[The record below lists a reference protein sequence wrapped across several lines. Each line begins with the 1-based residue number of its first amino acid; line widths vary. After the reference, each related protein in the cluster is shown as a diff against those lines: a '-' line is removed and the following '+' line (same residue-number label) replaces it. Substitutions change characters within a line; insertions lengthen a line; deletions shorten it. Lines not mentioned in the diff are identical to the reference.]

1 MGVYPDLYNH
11 WFVCMKTHPAFEKP
25 PDHPGENP
33 HPMELAPYILWR
45 FLQMPSGGLYA
56 KWDPEAGKGVWFYS
70 QERDY
75 MFREPR
81 RDAVIY
87 EDKDRSRFRSLIFR
101 FGSLAAHEGLCG
113 YTEFMTPD
121 KVSRKYVVHSSFYP
135 EQGIGLWIAI
145 TARDEPDSAANRSQ
159 PVCSETNRT
168 LAAAGFG
175 R

>member
-1 MGVYPDLYNH
+1 
-11 WFVCMKTHPAFEKP
+11 MKTHPAFEKAP
-25 PDHPGENP
+25 EHPGENP

-56 KWDPEAGKGVWFYS
+56 KWDADSGQGVWFYS

-87 EDKDRSRFRSLIFR
+87 EDNNRSRFRSVIFR
-101 FGSLAAHEGLCG
+101 LGSLAADDGLCG
-113 YTEFMTPD
+113 YFEFMTP
-121 KVSRKYVVHSSFYP
+121 KKASRKYAVHSSFYP
-135 EQGIGLWIAI
+135 EHGIGLWIAI
-145 TARDEPDSAANRSQ
+145 TSRDEPDGAEIRSQ
-159 PVCSETNRT
+159 PVCFEANRT
-168 LAAAGFG
+168 PAAAGPG